1 MLASQTQ
8 FVGGLLSVIL
18 MGREFPPFL
27 LFSPSCMEFGAATH
41 SRAYS
46 RDPDW
51 FAFATYH
58 IKRRVVTTRCDAQR

>member
-8 FVGGLLSVIL
+8 FVEGLLSVIL

-27 LFSPSCMEFGAATH
+27 VFGPSHMAFGAATH
-41 SRAYS
+41 SRQYS

-51 FAFATYH
+51 FALAMYH
-58 IKRRVVTTRCDAQR
+58 NKLRLRTIKFYI